1 MLKQYPIPSGWKE
14 VYDAGVRRHYYWC
27 QATDEVC
34 WLSPR
39 HPKAVIS
46 EPAPKMAK
54 GLSLRAFT
62 TDSASLISEWI

>member
-1 MLKQYPIPSGWKE
+1 MLKQHPIPSGWKE

-54 GLSLRAFT
+54 GLPFPVPIYWLVMVKCV
-62 TDSASLISEWI
+62 LV